1 MLWSGAGA
9 LRREILNYR
18 MHADEG
24 KIPEI
29 DERTQPVH
37 PTEAPNAVA
46 TDKVHD

>member
-1 MLWSGAGA
+1 MLYLLAGPR
-9 LRREILNYR
+9 RREILNYR

-29 DERTQPVH
+29 DEHTQPIH

>member
-24 KIPEI
+24 KFPEI
-29 DERTQPVH
+29 DVHTQPIN

-46 TDKVHD
+46 TDKVRD

>member
-1 MLWSGAGA
+1 MLYLLAGPGVVKF
-9 LRREILNYR
+9 LTTR

-29 DERTQPVH
+29 DVHTQPIN